1 MLGKLESVLLREIW
15 PHEAG
20 DFTSWLFDNIDI
32 LNEQLG
38 LDLIPIE
45 KEKPVGSFNV
55 DILAKDS
62 SGRQAIIENQLEKTD
77 HDHLGKFITYF
88 SNLNAKIGI
97 WISPSPRPE
106 HVAAIEYLNQV
117 VPEDTKFYLIRLQTY
132 RIGNSEPA
140 PLFTIEAGPS
150 EQLREVGEVK
160 RELAHRDKQQYK
172 FFEQLLSRFNEKTN
186 LFSNVSPKGYQNG
199 IGTGAGK
206 SGLSWGLL
214 IMKKIGKVDLFLNA
228 ADGEV
233 NRTRFE
239 FLEKRKT
246 EIEKAFESSLVW
258 DFKEGRKQH
267 YIRSI
272 SDIGGLEDEKKW
284 PEIHQD
290 LIARLIKLE
299 RALRNHIKEL
309 P

>member
-1 MLGKLESVLLREIW
+1 MVGKLESVPLREIW
-15 PHEAG
+15 AHEAG

-38 LDLIPIE
+38 LELIPVE

-55 DILAKDS
+55 DILAEDS

-77 HDHLGKFITYF
+77 HDHLGKIITYF

-106 HVAAIEYLNQV
+106 HVAAVEYLNQV
-117 VPEDTKFYLIRLQTY
+117 VPEDTKFYLIRLQAY

-140 PLFTIEAGPS
+140 PQFTIEAGPS
-150 EQLREVGEVK
+150 EQLTAVGVVK
-160 RELAHRDKQQYK
+160 KESAHRDKQQYK
-172 FFEQLLSRFNEKTN
+172 FFEQLLNRCNEKTN
-186 LFSNVSPKGYQNG
+186 LFSNVSPKGYQNW
-199 IGTGAGK
+199 INSGAGK
-206 SGLSWGLL
+206 SGLVWLL
-214 IMKKIGKVDLFLNA
+214 AIMKKSGKVDLFLNA

-239 FLEKRKT
+239 FFEKRKI
-246 EIEKAFESSLVW
+246 EIERAFESSLIW

-272 SDIGGLEDEKKW
+272 SNIGGLEDEEKW

-290 LIARLIKLE
+290 LITRLIKLE